1 MASAHRAVLRS
12 VMLLAWQ
19 KLRWE
24 RDTLERSYS
33 MSEALRHAWAWVKGA
48 AGRKAAQ
55 EVGCAAWAASGHRI
69 TQLRSPVRS
78 PVSRA
83 LIGQRYAGATDR
95 RAAYLTGRLGY

>member
-1 MASAHRAVLRS
+1 MGHQHREYLRK

-19 KLRWE
+19 KLGWE
-24 RDTLERSYS
+24 RNALGRTYS
-33 MSEALRHAWAWVKGA
+33 LSEALRHAWAWIKGEA
-48 AGRKAAQ
+48 ARKAGEAAAS
-55 EVGCAAWAASGHRI
+55 AAWAASGHRT

-83 LIGQRYAGATDR
+83 LRGQRYAGATDR